1 MGVEVLVG
9 AVIAGASAGMAAASV
24 ATISALTATMI
35 GIGAG
40 ALSLIA
46 SVAATPKTPKVQSPD
61 NAVTLGTT
69 TDPKTVLPVIFGTAR
84 TGAICVYKAISKK
97 ENNKLVQIFAIA
109 EGEIDHYKALFM
121 DNKNV
126 LVGKDLII
134 RDGVLDKGTIKDE
147 YRKVLEVEFR
157 TGKNPNTALSLAK
170 HHLGSDWTDA
180 YKGNGIATMCI
191 VLRRDDKSLAAGVD
205 ILQTNSQVT
214 VDVSGLKIRNLET
227 NAIETSTNGVDQI
240 FHYLTNTKYGL
251 SVPIENINIDSF
263 LKVRK
268 QVAQMKLYSNG
279 ACDPNASFKE
289 NLTALMQSFGGVMFE
304 SFGRITLKL
313 DAPDIVK
320 HTFNEDNI
328 MMGKVNL
335 KTGGTN
341 GYFNTINAVYQEP
354 SLDYSEQMLRYP
366 SDAEN
371 DATIRQDGRIIAK
384 DVEYRFVK
392 DEKQIDK
399 LASIERNKSRITQV
413 INFTTTDAFT
423 AEVWDVISVTHD
435 ELKLNNSL
443 WRIISI
449 ERSIDSGIAGILS
462 ITATEY
468 NSQIYTDLDYAAKP
482 DNRPSGLPDSMTVQK
497 PTNFR
502 IKATGETIY
511 GKNVTLTWDAPED
524 FNRYGFQI
532 DYRVSGSPNWI
543 KLGQT
548 SQQIFNVNALAKDR
562 SYDYRICAF
571 GIIARSDWVELINQ
585 NPTVTYEL
593 PTPTIR
599 IKNQGSTAGTFE
611 GNDLI
616 IEWDN
621 QQGLDV
627 MINGEA
633 NKFSDLFE
641 AYIIKVTNKAG
652 KSIQYRTRDPES
664 WTYTLDMNQFNGLS
678 RQLTVEVSVKGYNN
692 SQSAPARLVAIN
704 PQHKPMKGFS
714 ARGGFNTAF
723 VSWADDV
730 EHDYAG
736 SIIQYATDNTFS
748 DARAVSTNSVSHTSF
763 DLADGDYYIRG
774 AHYDIFGMD
783 DAVWSE
789 PYFMSMKS
797 TISWDDQDKEALEDL
812 IGLQDRLDE
821 TIADAIAQAGENADA
836 KIDAMHKQITTETGK
851 TVQASADTLKS
862 LIVSGDKAS
871 STKIDQVKAEL
882 KGDITKEVSASAT
895 TLKQAI
901 ADSEKATATKI
912 DQVKVEMDGKVAG
925 VSQEAKADIDTL
937 KGTINSKYNLAVN
950 ADGRVAGIHMSATN
964 DPAQPTRII
973 FTADKIAVAPQ
984 NGSGVCPFGIEGNKV
999 YLDNAMI
1006 RNAAIGTAQISDAA
1020 ITTAKIGNAA
1030 INSAKIQDGAITNA
1044 KIVNGAI
1051 DNAKI
1056 GNYIQSSNWNGSTGW
1071 HINKNGSATFM
1082 NATVKGNITADSGTL
1097 NNVTINSSC
1106 VIKGMLEATQVKG
1119 DFVKVIGK
1127 KFPHRDVNVDN
1138 GYAGYPQ
1145 GTVTVRVE
1153 DDHKFDRQI
1162 VIPAISF
1169 GGLRAREGSNNNT
1182 FYDTCRL
1189 IVRKNGSEL
1198 YNRAYGGNT
1207 GLYSGVIDMPAGK
1220 GAVTL
1225 TFEVQSS
1232 AINNWTPSTWISDLT
1247 VMVTKKATTGITVS

>member
-1 MGVEVLVG
+1 MGFEILVG
-9 AVIAGASAGMAAASV
+9 AVIAGASAGMAAAATFSV
-24 ATISALTATMI
+24 MTAVAI
-35 GIGAG
+35 GMAAG
-40 ALSLIA
+40 AMTLIA
-46 SVAATPKTPKVQSPD
+46 STVGAPKTPKVQSPD
-61 NAVTLGTT
+61 NAVTLGTSN
-69 TDPKTVLPVIFGTAR
+69 DPKTVLPVLFGTTR
-84 TGAICVYKAISKK
+84 TGAICVYKAISQR

-109 EGEIDHYKALFM
+109 EGEIDHFKALHI

-126 LVGKDLII
+126 LISQNMTI
-134 RDGVLDKGTIKDE
+134 RDGILDKGNIKDE

-157 TGKNPNTALSLAK
+157 TGKNPNTALDLAK
-170 HHLGSDWTDA
+170 HHLGADWDDR
-180 YKGNGIATMCI
+180 YQGNGIATMCI

-205 ILQTNSQVT
+205 ILQPNSQVA
-214 VDVSGLKIRNLET
+214 VDVMGLKIRNLET
-227 NAIETSTNGVDQI
+227 NAIEASTNGVDQI
-240 FHYLTNTKYGL
+240 FHYLTNEKYGL
-251 SVPIENINIDSF
+251 SVPIENINVDSF

-268 QVAQMKLYSNG
+268 QVRQMDLHSNG

-289 NLTALMQSFGGVMFE
+289 NLTSLMQTFGGVMFE

-328 MMGKVNL
+328 MMGKVSL

-341 GYFNTINAVYQEP
+341 GYFNTINAMYQEP
-354 SLDYSEQMLRYP
+354 SIDYSEQMLRYP
-366 SDAEN
+366 ADAEN

-384 DVEYRFVK
+384 DIEYRFVK
-392 DEKQIDK
+392 SKAQIDK
-399 LASIERNKSRITQV
+399 LASVERNKSRITQV
-413 INFTTTDAFT
+413 ISFMTTDAFT
-423 AEVWDVISVTHD
+423 AEVWDVISVTYD

-443 WRIISI
+443 WRITAID
-449 ERSIDSGIAGILS
+449 RSIDSGIAGMMT

-468 NSQIYTDLDYAAKP
+468 NSQVYTDLNYAATP
-482 DNRPSGLPDSMTVQK
+482 DNRPTGLPDSMTVQK

-502 IKATGETIY
+502 IKATGETIH

-548 SQQIFNVNALAKDR
+548 SQQIFNINALAKDR
-562 SYDYRICAF
+562 SYDYRVCAF
-571 GIIARSDWVELINQ
+571 GIIARSEWVELVNQ
-585 NPTVTYEL
+585 NPEVTYEL
-593 PTPTIR
+593 PTPVIR
-599 IKNQGSTAGTFE
+599 IKNQGSSPGTFE

-616 IEWDN
+616 IEWEN
-621 QQGLDV
+621 QQQLDV

-678 RQLTVEVSVKGYNN
+678 RELTVEVSVKGYNN
-692 SQSAPARLVAIN
+692 SESAPARLVAIN

-748 DARAVSTNSVSHTSF
+748 DARAVTTNSVSHTSF

-789 PYFMSMKS
+789 PYFMQMKS

-821 TIADAIAQAGENADA
+821 TIADAIAQAGANADA
-836 KIDAMHKQITTETGK
+836 KIDAMHKQITTETGQ

-862 LIVSGDKAS
+862 LIATSEQAS

-882 KGDITKEVSASAT
+882 KGDITNEVSASAT

-901 ADSEKATATKI
+901 ATSEAASASKI
-912 DQVKVEMDGKVAG
+912 DQVRVEMDGKIAG
-925 VSQEAKADIDTL
+925 VNQEADVKIDAL

-964 DPAQPTRII
+964 DPAEPTRII
-973 FTADKIAVAPQ
+973 FNADKIAVAPQ
-984 NGSGVCPFGIEGNKV
+984 DGSEVCPFGIEDNKV

-1020 ITTAKIGNAA
+1020 ITTAKIGTAQ
-1030 INSAKIQDGAITNA
+1030 I
-1044 KIVNGAI
+1044 NGAHIQHAQIGTGHIIDGSI

-1056 GNYIQSSNWNGSTGW
+1056 GNYIQSYNWNGNDGW
-1071 HINKNGSATFM
+1071 YIGKDGTCHFRHA
-1082 NATVKGNITADSGTL
+1082 NIRGHLVADSGEM

-1106 VIKGMLEATQVKG
+1106 RILGMLDANQVRG
-1119 DFVKVIGK
+1119 DFVKAIGRR
-1127 KFPHRDVNVDN
+1127 FPHWDENPSL
-1138 GYAGYPQ
+1138 GYPGYPQ
-1145 GTVTVRVE
+1145 GTITVRIE
-1153 DDHKFDRQI
+1153 DDHPFDRQI
-1162 VIPAISF
+1162 IVPAISF
-1169 GGLRAREGSNNNT
+1169 GGLTAREGSNNKE
-1182 FYDTCRL
+1182 FYDNCRL
-1189 IVRKNGSEL
+1189 IVRKNGAEL
-1198 YNRAYGGNT
+1198 YNRAYGRQT
-1207 GLYSGVIDMPAGK
+1207 GLYSAVIDMPAGH
-1220 GAVTL
+1220 GPVTL
-1225 TFEVQSS
+1225 TFEVHSS
-1232 AINNWTPSTWISDLT
+1232 AINNWTPSTWISDLS
-1247 VMVTKKATTGITVS
+1247 VIVTKKAATGISVS

>member
-1 MGVEVLVG
+1 MGFEILVG
-9 AVIAGASAGMAAASV
+9 AVIAGASAGMAAAATFSV
-24 ATISALTATMI
+24 MTAVAI
-35 GIGAG
+35 GMAAG
-40 ALSLIA
+40 AMTLIA
-46 SVAATPKTPKVQSPD
+46 STVGAPKTPKVQSPD
-61 NAVTLGTT
+61 NAVTLGTSN
-69 TDPKTVLPVIFGTAR
+69 DPKTVLPVLFGTTR
-84 TGAICVYKAISKK
+84 TGAICVYKAISQR

-109 EGEIDHYKALFM
+109 EGEIDHFKALHI

-126 LVGKDLII
+126 LISQNMTI
-134 RDGVLDKGTIKDE
+134 RDGILDKGNIKDE

-157 TGKNPNTALSLAK
+157 TGKNPNTALDLAK
-170 HHLGSDWTDA
+170 HHLGADWDDR
-180 YKGNGIATMCI
+180 YQGNGIATMCI

-205 ILQTNSQVT
+205 ILQPNSQVA
-214 VDVSGLKIRNLET
+214 VDVMGLKIRNLET
-227 NAIETSTNGVDQI
+227 NAIEASTNGVDQI

-251 SVPIENINIDSF
+251 SVPIENINVDSF

-268 QVAQMKLYSNG
+268 QVRQMDLHSNG

-289 NLTALMQSFGGVMFE
+289 NLTSLMQTFGGVMFE

-328 MMGKVNL
+328 MMGKVSL

-341 GYFNTINAVYQEP
+341 GYFNTINAMYQEP
-354 SLDYSEQMLRYP
+354 SIDYSEQMLRYP
-366 SDAEN
+366 ADAEN

-384 DVEYRFVK
+384 DIEYRFVK
-392 DEKQIDK
+392 SKAQIDK
-399 LASIERNKSRITQV
+399 LASVERNKSRITQV
-413 INFTTTDAFT
+413 ISFMTTDAFT
-423 AEVWDVISVTHD
+423 AEVWDVISVTYD

-443 WRIISI
+443 WRITAID
-449 ERSIDSGIAGILS
+449 RSIDSGIAGMMT

-468 NSQIYTDLDYAAKP
+468 NSQVYTDLNYAANP

-502 IKATGETIY
+502 IKATGETIH

-548 SQQIFNVNALAKDR
+548 SQQIFNINALAKDR
-562 SYDYRICAF
+562 SYDYRVCAF
-571 GIIARSDWVELINQ
+571 GIIARSEWVELVNQ

-593 PTPTIR
+593 PTPVIR
-599 IKNQGSTAGTFE
+599 IKNQGSTPGTFE

-616 IEWDN
+616 IEWEN
-621 QQGLDV
+621 QQQLDV

-678 RQLTVEVSVKGYNN
+678 RELTVEVSVKGYNN
-692 SQSAPARLVAIN
+692 SESAPARLVAIN

-723 VSWADDV
+723 VSWANDV

-748 DARAVSTNSVSHTSF
+748 DARAVTTNSVSHTSF

-789 PYFMSMKS
+789 PYFMQMKS

-821 TIADAIAQAGENADA
+821 TIADAIAQAGANADA
-836 KIDAMHKQITTETGK
+836 KIDAMHKQITTETGQ

-862 LIVSGDKAS
+862 LIATSEQAS
-871 STKIDQVKAEL
+871 ATKIDQVKAEL
-882 KGDITKEVSASAT
+882 KGDITNEVSASAT

-901 ADSEKATATKI
+901 ATSEAASASKI
-912 DQVKVEMDGKVAG
+912 DQVRVEMDGKIAG
-925 VSQEAKADIDTL
+925 VNQEADVKIDAL

-964 DPAQPTRII
+964 DPAEPTRII

-984 NGSGVCPFGIEGNKV
+984 NGSEVCPFGIEDNKV

-1020 ITTAKIGNAA
+1020 ITTAKIGTAQ
-1030 INSAKIQDGAITNA
+1030 I
-1044 KIVNGAI
+1044 NGAHIQHAQIGTGHIIDGSI

-1056 GNYIQSSNWNGSTGW
+1056 GNYIQSYNWNGNDGW
-1071 HINKNGSATFM
+1071 YIGKDGTCHFRHA
-1082 NATVKGNITADSGTL
+1082 NIRGHLVADSGEM

-1106 VIKGMLEATQVKG
+1106 RILGMLDANQVRG
-1119 DFVKVIGK
+1119 DFVKAIGRR
-1127 KFPHRDVNVDN
+1127 FPHWGENPSL
-1138 GYAGYPQ
+1138 GYPGYPQ
-1145 GTVTVRVE
+1145 GTITVRIE
-1153 DDHKFDRQI
+1153 DDHPFDRQI
-1162 VIPAISF
+1162 IVPAISF
-1169 GGLRAREGSNNNT
+1169 GGLNARKGSNNNT
-1182 FYDTCRL
+1182 YYDNCRL
-1189 IVRKNGSEL
+1189 IVRKNGAEL
-1198 YNRAYGGNT
+1198 YNRAYGRQT
-1207 GLYSGVIDMPAGK
+1207 GLYSAVIDMPAGH
-1220 GAVTL
+1220 GPVTL
-1225 TFEVQSS
+1225 TFEVSSS
-1232 AINNWTPSTWISDLT
+1232 AINNWTPSTWISDLS
-1247 VMVTKKATTGITVS
+1247 VIVTKKAATGISVS

>member
-9 AVIAGASAGMAAASV
+9 AVIAGASAGMAAAATFSV
-24 ATISALTATMI
+24 MTAVAI
-35 GIGAG
+35 GVAAG
-40 ALSLIA
+40 AMTLIA
-46 SVAATPKTPKVQSPD
+46 STLATPKTPKVQSAD
-61 NAVTLGTT
+61 NSTTLGTT
-69 TDPKTVLPVIFGTAR
+69 TDPKTVLPVVFGVTR
-84 TGAICVYKAISKK
+84 VGAICTYKAISKR
-97 ENNKLVQIFAIA
+97 ESNKLVQIFAIA
-109 EGEIDHYKALFM
+109 EGEIDHFKALYM

-126 LVGKDLII
+126 LNSTSMTI
-134 RDGVLDKGTIKDE
+134 RDGVLDKGNIKDR

-157 TGKNPNTALSLAK
+157 TGKAPNTVLSLAN
-170 HHLGSDWTDA
+170 HHLGSDWDDRYT
-180 YKGNGIATMCI
+180 GNGVATMCI
-191 VLRRDDKSLAAGVD
+191 VLRRDDRSLADGVE
-205 ILQTNSQVT
+205 ILQTNSQIA

-227 NAIETSTNGVDQI
+227 NAIEASTNGVDQI

-251 SVPIENINIDSF
+251 SVPIENINVDSF
-263 LKVRK
+263 LKVRS
-268 QVAQMKLYSNG
+268 QVRQMNLHSNG

-289 NLTALMQSFGGVMFE
+289 NLTGLMQTFGGVMFE

-313 DAPDIVK
+313 DAPDVVK

-328 MMGKVNL
+328 MMGKVTL

-341 GYFNTINAVYQEP
+341 GYFNTINAMYQNP
-354 SLDYSEQMLRYP
+354 SNDYAETMLRYP
-366 SDAEN
+366 ADAESDA
-371 DATIRQDGRIIAK
+371 TVQQDGRIIAK

-392 DEKQIDK
+392 DKKQIDK
-399 LASIERNKSRITQV
+399 LASVERNKSRITQV
-413 INFTTTDAFT
+413 ISFMTTDAFT

-435 ELKLNNSL
+435 ELKLSNSL
-443 WRIISI
+443 WRITAI
-449 ERSIDSGIAGILS
+449 ERSIDSGIAGMLA

-468 NSQIYTDLDYAAKP
+468 NSKIYTDLNYAANP
-482 DNRPSGLPDSMTVQK
+482 DDRPTGLPDSMTVQA

-502 IKATGETIY
+502 IKATGETLH
-511 GKNVTLTWDAPED
+511 GKNISLTWDAPED
-524 FNRYGFQI
+524 FNRYGFQV

-543 KLGQT
+543 KAGQT
-548 SQQIFNVNALAKDR
+548 SQQIFNINALASDR
-562 SYDYRICAF
+562 SYDYRVCAF

-593 PTPTIR
+593 PTPVIR
-599 IKNQGSTAGTFE
+599 IKNVGSQPNYFK
-611 GNDLI
+611 GNDLTI
-616 IEWDN
+616 AWEN
-621 QQGLDV
+621 QQKLDV
-627 MINGEA
+627 VVNGET
-633 NKFSDLFE
+633 NKFSDLFD
-641 AYIIKVTNKAG
+641 AYIIKITNKAG

-678 RQLTVEVSVKGYNN
+678 RELTVEVSAKGYNN

-704 PQHKPMKGFS
+704 PQHKAIKGFS
-714 ARGGFNTAF
+714 ARGGFNSAF
-723 VSWADDV
+723 VSWNGDV
-730 EHDYAG
+730 LESDYAG
-736 SIIQYATDNTFS
+736 TIIQYATTQDFS
-748 DARAVSTNSVSHTSF
+748 NARAVSTNSVSHTSF
-763 DLADGDYYIRG
+763 DIADGDYYLRA
-774 AHYDIFGMD
+774 AHYDIFGTD

-789 PYFMSMKS
+789 PYFMQMKS
-797 TISWDDQDKEALEDL
+797 SISWEDQDKEALEDL

-821 TIADAIAQAGENADA
+821 TIADAIAQAGANADA

-862 LIVSGDKAS
+862 LIVSGDQAS

-901 ADSEKATATKI
+901 ATSEAASASKI
-912 DQVKVEMDGKVAG
+912 DQVRVEMDGKIAG
-925 VSQEAKADIDTL
+925 VNQEADVKIDAL

-973 FTADKIAVAPQ
+973 FNADKIAVAPQ
-984 NGSGVCPFGIEGNKV
+984 NGSEVCPFGIEGNKV

-1006 RNAAIGTAQISDAA
+1006 RNAAIGTAQINDAA

-1097 NNVTINSSC
+1097 NNVTINSNC
-1106 VIKGMLEATQVKG
+1106 TIKGMLDATQVRG
-1119 DFVKVIGK
+1119 DFVKAVGK
-1127 KFPHRDVNVDN
+1127 RFPHTNANWPN
-1138 GYAGYPQ
+1138 G
-1145 GTVTVRVE
+1145 TLTVRIE
-1153 DDHKFDRQI
+1153 DDHNFNRQI
-1162 VIPAISF
+1162 IIPAIHHN
-1169 GGLRAREGSNNNT
+1169 GSVRK
-1182 FYDTCRL
+1182 YDSADLWDTCRL
-1189 IVRKNGSEL
+1189 IVRKNGTVL
-1198 YNRAYGGNT
+1198 YDRTATSGCM
-1207 GLYSGVIDMPAGK
+1207 YSGIIDMPAGQ

-1225 TFEVQSS
+1225 TFEVSCDGV
-1232 AINNWTPSTWISDLT
+1232 NNYNPIGYISDLT
-1247 VMVTKKATTGITVS
+1247 VIVTKKASTGISIS

>member
-1 MGVEVLVG
+1 MGFEVLVG
-9 AVIAGASAGMAAASV
+9 AVIAGASAGMAAAATFSV
-24 ATISALTATMI
+24 MTAVAI
-35 GIGAG
+35 GMAAG
-40 ALSLIA
+40 AMTLIA
-46 SVAATPKTPKVQSPD
+46 STVGAPKTPKVQSPD
-61 NAVTLGTT
+61 NAVTLGTSN
-69 TDPKTVLPVIFGTAR
+69 DPKAVIPVVFGTTR
-84 TGAICVYKAISKK
+84 TGTNCVYKAVSKQ
-97 ENNKLVQIFAIA
+97 ENNKLVQIFSVA
-109 EGEIDHYKALFM
+109 EGEIDHYKALFI

-126 LVGKDLII
+126 LISQNMTI
-134 RDGVLDKGTIKDE
+134 RDGILDKGNIKDE

-157 TGKNPNTALSLAK
+157 TGKNPNTALDLAK
-170 HHLGSDWTDA
+170 HHLGADWDDR
-180 YKGNGIATMCI
+180 YQGNGIATMCI

-205 ILQTNSQVT
+205 ILQPNSQVA
-214 VDVSGLKIRNLET
+214 VDVMGLKIRNLET
-227 NAIETSTNGVDQI
+227 NAIEASTNGVDQI
-240 FHYLTNTKYGL
+240 FHYLTNEKYGL
-251 SVPIENINIDSF
+251 SVPIENINVDSF

-268 QVAQMKLYSNG
+268 QVRQMDLHSNG

-289 NLTALMQSFGGVMFE
+289 NLTNLMQTFGGVMFE

-328 MMGKVNL
+328 MMGKVSL

-341 GYFNTINAVYQEP
+341 GYFNTINAMYQEP
-354 SLDYSEQMLRYP
+354 SIDYSEQMLRYP
-366 SDAEN
+366 ADAEN
-371 DATIRQDGRIIAK
+371 DATVRADGRIIAK

-392 DEKQIDK
+392 SKDQIDK

-413 INFTTTDAFT
+413 ISFMTTDAFT
-423 AEVWDVISVTHD
+423 AEVWDVISVTYD

-443 WRIISI
+443 WRITAID
-449 ERSIDSGIAGILS
+449 RSIDSGIAGMMT

-468 NSQIYTDLDYAAKP
+468 NSQVYTDLNYAATP

-571 GIIARSDWVELINQ
+571 GIIARSDWVELVNQ
-585 NPTVTYEL
+585 NPEVTYEL
-593 PTPTIR
+593 PTPVIR
-599 IKNQGSTAGTFE
+599 IKNQGSTPGTFE

-616 IEWDN
+616 IEWEN
-621 QQGLDV
+621 QQQLDV

-678 RQLTVEVSVKGYNN
+678 RELTEVSVKGYNN
-692 SQSAPARLVAIN
+692 SESAPARLVAIN

-748 DARAVSTNSVSHTSF
+748 DARAVTTNSVSHTSF

-789 PYFMSMKS
+789 PYFMQMKS

-821 TIADAIAQAGENADA
+821 TIADAIAQAGANADA
-836 KIDAMHKQITTETGK
+836 KIDAMHKQITTETGQ
-851 TVQASADTLKS
+851 TVQASSNTLKS
-862 LIVSGDKAS
+862 LIATSEQAS
-871 STKIDQVKAEL
+871 ATKIDQVKAEL

-901 ADSEKATATKI
+901 ATSEAASASKI
-912 DQVKVEMDGKVAG
+912 DQVRVEMDGKIAG
-925 VSQEAKADIDTL
+925 VNQEADVKIDAL

-964 DPAQPTRII
+964 DPAEPTRII

-984 NGSGVCPFGIEGNKV
+984 DGSEVCPFGIEDNKV

-1020 ITTAKIGNAA
+1020 ITTAKIGTAQ
-1030 INSAKIQDGAITNA
+1030 I
-1044 KIVNGAI
+1044 NGAHIQHAQIGTGHIIDGSI

-1056 GNYIQSSNWNGSTGW
+1056 GNYIQSYNWNGNDGW
-1071 HINKNGSATFM
+1071 YIGKDGTCHFRHA
-1082 NATVKGNITADSGTL
+1082 NIRGHLVADSGEM

-1106 VIKGMLEATQVKG
+1106 RILGMLDANQVRG
-1119 DFVKVIGK
+1119 DFVKVVGRS
-1127 KFPHRDVNVDN
+1127 FPHRQPNWPD
-1138 GYAGYPQ
+1138 GAI
-1145 GTVTVRVE
+1145 TVRVE
-1153 DDHKFDRQI
+1153 DDHPFDRQI
-1162 VIPAISF
+1162 VIPAIHHN
-1169 GGLRAREGSNNNT
+1169 GSVRRGESSDHW
-1182 FYDTCRL
+1182 DTCRL
-1189 IVRKNGSEL
+1189 IVKKNGGVL
-1198 YNRAYGGNT
+1198 YDRTATSGCM
-1207 GLYSGVIDMPAGK
+1207 YSGVIDMPAGH
-1220 GAVTL
+1220 GAVTM
-1225 TFEVQSS
+1225 TFEVYCKGVNNYNPS
-1232 AINNWTPSTWISDLT
+1232 AYISDLT
-1247 VMVTKKATTGITVS
+1247 VMVTKKAATGISVS

>member
-1 MGVEVLVG
+1 MGFEILVG
-9 AVIAGASAGMAAASV
+9 AVIAGASAGMAAAATFSV
-24 ATISALTATMI
+24 MTAVAI
-35 GIGAG
+35 GMAAG
-40 ALSLIA
+40 AMTLIA
-46 SVAATPKTPKVQSPD
+46 STVGAPKTPKVQSPD
-61 NAVTLGTT
+61 NAVTLGTSN
-69 TDPKTVLPVIFGTAR
+69 DPKTVLPVLFGTTR
-84 TGAICVYKAISKK
+84 TGAICVYKAISQR

-109 EGEIDHYKALFM
+109 EGEIDHFKALHI

-126 LVGKDLII
+126 LISQNMTI
-134 RDGVLDKGTIKDE
+134 RDGILDKGNIKDE

-157 TGKNPNTALSLAK
+157 TGKNPNTALDLAK
-170 HHLGSDWTDA
+170 HHLGADWDDR
-180 YKGNGIATMCI
+180 YQGNGIATMCI

-205 ILQTNSQVT
+205 ILQPNSQVA
-214 VDVSGLKIRNLET
+214 VDVCGLKIRNLET
-227 NAIETSTNGVDQI
+227 NAIEASTNGVDQI
-240 FHYLTNTKYGL
+240 FHYLTNEKYGL
-251 SVPIENINIDSF
+251 SVPIENINVDSF

-268 QVAQMKLYSNG
+268 QVRQMDLHSNG

-289 NLTALMQSFGGVMFE
+289 NLTSLMQSFGGVMFE

-328 MMGKVNL
+328 MMGKVSL

-341 GYFNTINAVYQEP
+341 GYFNTINAMYQEP
-354 SLDYSEQMLRYP
+354 SIDYSEQMLRYP
-366 SDAEN
+366 ADAEN
-371 DATIRQDGRIIAK
+371 DATIREDGRIIAK
-384 DVEYRFVK
+384 DIEYRFVK
-392 DEKQIDK
+392 SKDQIDK

-413 INFTTTDAFT
+413 ISFMTTDAFT
-423 AEVWDVISVTHD
+423 AEVWDVISVTYD

-443 WRIISI
+443 WRITAID
-449 ERSIDSGIAGILS
+449 RSIDSGIAGMMT

-468 NSQIYTDLDYAAKP
+468 NSQVYTDLNYAATP
-482 DNRPSGLPDSMTVQK
+482 DNRPTGLPDSMTVQK

-502 IKATGETIY
+502 IKATGETIH

-532 DYRVSGSPNWI
+532 DYKVSGSPNWI

-548 SQQIFNVNALAKDR
+548 SQQIFNINALAKDR
-562 SYDYRICAF
+562 SYDYRVCAF
-571 GIIARSDWVELINQ
+571 GIIARSEWVELVNQ
-585 NPTVTYEL
+585 NPEVTYEL
-593 PTPTIR
+593 PTPVIR
-599 IKNQGSTAGTFE
+599 IKNQGSTPGTFE

-621 QQGLDV
+621 QQALDV
-627 MINGEA
+627 VINGET

-678 RQLTVEVSVKGYNN
+678 RELTVEVSAKGYNN
-692 SQSAPARLVAIN
+692 SVSAPARLVAIN

-714 ARGGFNTAF
+714 ARGGFNSVF
-723 VSWADDV
+723 VSWANDV

-748 DARAVSTNSVSHTSF
+748 DARAVTTNSVSHTSF
-763 DLADGDYYIRG
+763 DLADGDYYLRA

-789 PYFMSMKS
+789 PYFMPMKS

-821 TIADAIAQAGENADA
+821 TIADAIAQAGANADA
-836 KIDAMHKQITTETGK
+836 KIDAMHKQITTETGQ

-862 LIVSGDKAS
+862 LIATSEQAS
-871 STKIDQVKAEL
+871 ATKIDQVKAEL
-882 KGDITKEVSASAT
+882 KGDITSEVSASAT

-901 ADSEKATATKI
+901 ATSEAASASKI
-912 DQVKVEMDGKVAG
+912 DQVRVEMDGKIAG
-925 VSQEAKADIDTL
+925 VNQEADVKIDAL

-964 DPAQPTRII
+964 DPAEPTRII

-984 NGSGVCPFGIEGNKV
+984 DGSEVCPFGIEGNKV

-1006 RNAAIGTAQISDAA
+1006 RNAAIGTAQINDAA
-1020 ITTAKIGNAA
+1020 ITTAKIGTAQ
-1030 INSAKIQDGAITNA
+1030 I
-1044 KIVNGAI
+1044 NGAHIQHAQIGTGHIIDGSI

-1056 GNYIQSSNWNGSTGW
+1056 GNYIQSYNWNGNDGW
-1071 HINKNGSATFM
+1071 YIGKDGTCHFRHA
-1082 NATVKGNITADSGTL
+1082 NIRGHLVADSGEM

-1106 VIKGMLEATQVKG
+1106 RILGMLDANQVRG
-1119 DFVKVIGK
+1119 DFVKAVGRR
-1127 KFPHRDVNVDN
+1127 FPHWDENPSL

-1145 GTVTVRVE
+1145 GTVTVRIE
-1153 DDHKFDRQI
+1153 DDHPFDRQI
-1162 VIPAISF
+1162 IVPAISF
-1169 GGLRAREGSNNNT
+1169 GGLRAREGSNGNE
-1182 FYDTCRL
+1182 FYDNCRL
-1189 IVRKNGSEL
+1189 IVRKNGAEL
-1198 YNRAYGGNT
+1198 YNRAYGRQT
-1207 GLYSGVIDMPAGK
+1207 GLYSAVIDMPAGH
-1220 GAVTL
+1220 GPVTL
-1225 TFEVQSS
+1225 TFEVSSS
-1232 AINNWTPSTWISDLT
+1232 AINNWTPSTWISDLS
-1247 VMVTKKATTGITVS
+1247 VIVTKKAATGISVS

>member
-1 MGVEVLVG
+1 MGFEILVG
-9 AVIAGASAGMAAASV
+9 AVIAGASAGMAAAATFSV
-24 ATISALTATMI
+24 MTAVAI
-35 GIGAG
+35 GMAAG
-40 ALSLIA
+40 AMTLIA
-46 SVAATPKTPKVQSPD
+46 STVGAPKTPKVQSPD
-61 NAVTLGTT
+61 NAVTLGTSN
-69 TDPKTVLPVIFGTAR
+69 DPKTVLPVIFGTTR
-84 TGAICVYKAISKK
+84 TGAICVYKAISQR

-109 EGEIDHYKALFM
+109 EGEIDHFKALHI

-126 LVGKDLII
+126 LISQNMTI
-134 RDGVLDKGTIKDE
+134 RDGVLDKGNIKDE

-157 TGKNPNTALSLAK
+157 TGKNPNTALDLAK
-170 HHLGSDWTDA
+170 HHLGADWDDR
-180 YKGNGIATMCI
+180 YQGNGIATMCI

-205 ILQTNSQVT
+205 ILQPNSQVA
-214 VDVSGLKIRNLET
+214 VDVMGLKIRNLET
-227 NAIETSTNGVDQI
+227 NAIEASTNGVDQI

-251 SVPIENINIDSF
+251 SVPIENINVDSF

-268 QVAQMKLYSNG
+268 QVRQMDLHSNG

-289 NLTALMQSFGGVMFE
+289 NLTSLMQTFGGVMFE

-328 MMGKVNL
+328 MMGKVSL

-341 GYFNTINAVYQEP
+341 GYFNTINAMYQEP
-354 SLDYSEQMLRYP
+354 SIDYSEQMLRYP
-366 SDAEN
+366 ADAEN

-384 DVEYRFVK
+384 DIEYRFVK
-392 DEKQIDK
+392 SKAQIDK

-413 INFTTTDAFT
+413 ISFMTTDAFT
-423 AEVWDVISVTHD
+423 AEVWDVISVTYD

-443 WRIISI
+443 WRITAID
-449 ERSIDSGIAGILS
+449 RSIDSGIAGMMT

-468 NSQIYTDLDYAAKP
+468 NSQVYTDLNYAATP
-482 DNRPSGLPDSMTVQK
+482 DNRPTGLPDSMTVQK

-502 IKATGETIY
+502 IKATGETIH

-548 SQQIFNVNALAKDR
+548 SQQIFNINALAKDR
-562 SYDYRICAF
+562 SYDYRVCAF
-571 GIIARSDWVELINQ
+571 GIIARSEWVELVNQ
-585 NPTVTYEL
+585 NPEVTYEL
-593 PTPTIR
+593 PTPVIR
-599 IKNQGSTAGTFE
+599 IKNQGSSPGTFE

-616 IEWDN
+616 IEWEN
-621 QQGLDV
+621 QQQLDV

-678 RQLTVEVSVKGYNN
+678 RELTVEVSVKGYNN
-692 SQSAPARLVAIN
+692 SESAPARLVAIN

-748 DARAVSTNSVSHTSF
+748 DARAVTTNSVSHTSF

-789 PYFMSMKS
+789 PYFMQMKS

-821 TIADAIAQAGENADA
+821 TIADAIAQAGANADA
-836 KIDAMHKQITTETGK
+836 KIDAMHKQITTETGQ

-862 LIVSGDKAS
+862 LIATSEQAS

-882 KGDITKEVSASAT
+882 KGDITNEVSASAT
-895 TLKQAI
+895 TLRQAI
-901 ADSEKATATKI
+901 ATSEAASASKI
-912 DQVKVEMDGKVAG
+912 DQVRVEMDGKIAG
-925 VSQEAKADIDTL
+925 VNQEADVKIDAL

-964 DPAQPTRII
+964 DPAEPTRII
-973 FTADKIAVAPQ
+973 FNADKIAVAPQ
-984 NGSGVCPFGIEGNKV
+984 DGSEVCPFGIEDNKV

-1020 ITTAKIGNAA
+1020 ITTAKIGTAQ
-1030 INSAKIQDGAITNA
+1030 I
-1044 KIVNGAI
+1044 NGAHIQHAQIGTGHIIDGSI

-1056 GNYIQSSNWNGSTGW
+1056 GNYIQSYNWNGNDGW
-1071 HINKNGSATFM
+1071 YIGKDGTCHFRHA
-1082 NATVKGNITADSGTL
+1082 NIRGHLVADSGEM

-1106 VIKGMLEATQVKG
+1106 RILGMLDANQVRG
-1119 DFVKVIGK
+1119 DFVKAIGRR
-1127 KFPHRDVNVDN
+1127 FPHWDENPSL
-1138 GYAGYPQ
+1138 GYPGYPQ
-1145 GTVTVRVE
+1145 GTITVRIE
-1153 DDHKFDRQI
+1153 DDHPFDRQI
-1162 VIPAISF
+1162 IVPAISF
-1169 GGLRAREGSNNNT
+1169 GGLTAREGSNNNE
-1182 FYDTCRL
+1182 FYDNCRL
-1189 IVRKNGSEL
+1189 IVRKNGAEL
-1198 YNRAYGGNT
+1198 YNRAYGRQT
-1207 GLYSGVIDMPAGK
+1207 GLYSAVIDMPAGH
-1220 GAVTL
+1220 GPVTL
-1225 TFEVQSS
+1225 TFEVHSS
-1232 AINNWTPSTWISDLT
+1232 AINNWTPSTWISDLS
-1247 VMVTKKATTGITVS
+1247 VIVTKKAATGISVS

>member
-1 MGVEVLVG
+1 MGFEILVG
-9 AVIAGASAGMAAASV
+9 AVIAGASAGMAAAATFSV
-24 ATISALTATMI
+24 MTAVAI
-35 GIGAG
+35 GMAAG
-40 ALSLIA
+40 AMTLIA
-46 SVAATPKTPKVQSPD
+46 STVGAPKTPKVQSPD
-61 NAVTLGTT
+61 NAVTLGTSN
-69 TDPKTVLPVIFGTAR
+69 DPKTVLPVLFGTTR
-84 TGAICVYKAISKK
+84 TGAICVYKAISQR

-109 EGEIDHYKALFM
+109 EGEIDHFKALHI

-126 LVGKDLII
+126 LISQNMTI
-134 RDGVLDKGTIKDE
+134 RDGILDKGNIKDE

-157 TGKNPNTALSLAK
+157 TGKNPNTALDLAK
-170 HHLGSDWTDA
+170 HHLGADWDDR
-180 YKGNGIATMCI
+180 YQGNGIATMCI

-205 ILQTNSQVT
+205 ILQPNSQVA
-214 VDVSGLKIRNLET
+214 VDVMGLKIRNLET
-227 NAIETSTNGVDQI
+227 NAIEASTNGVDQI
-240 FHYLTNTKYGL
+240 FHYLTNEKYGL
-251 SVPIENINIDSF
+251 SVPIENINVDSF

-268 QVAQMKLYSNG
+268 QVRQMDLHSNG

-289 NLTALMQSFGGVMFE
+289 NLTSLMQTFGGVMFE

-328 MMGKVNL
+328 MMGKVSL

-341 GYFNTINAVYQEP
+341 GYFNTINAMYQEP
-354 SLDYSEQMLRYP
+354 SIDYSEQMLRYP
-366 SDAEN
+366 ADAEN

-384 DVEYRFVK
+384 DIEYRFVK
-392 DEKQIDK
+392 SKAQIDK
-399 LASIERNKSRITQV
+399 LASVERNKSRITQV
-413 INFTTTDAFT
+413 ISFMTTDAFT
-423 AEVWDVISVTHD
+423 AEVWDVISVTYD

-443 WRIISI
+443 WRITAID
-449 ERSIDSGIAGILS
+449 RSIDSGIAGMMT

-468 NSQIYTDLDYAAKP
+468 NSQVYTDLNYAANP
-482 DNRPSGLPDSMTVQK
+482 DNRPTGLPDSMTVQK

-502 IKATGETIY
+502 IKATGETIH

-532 DYRVSGSPNWI
+532 DYKVSGSPNWI

-548 SQQIFNVNALAKDR
+548 SQQIFNINALAKDR

-571 GIIARSDWVELINQ
+571 GIIARSDWVELVNQ
-585 NPTVTYEL
+585 NPEVTYEL
-593 PTPTIR
+593 PTPVIR
-599 IKNQGSTAGTFE
+599 IKNQGSSPGTFE

-616 IEWDN
+616 IEWEN
-621 QQGLDV
+621 QQALDV
-627 MINGEA
+627 VINGEA

-678 RQLTVEVSVKGYNN
+678 RELTVEVSVKGYNN
-692 SQSAPARLVAIN
+692 SESAPARLVAIN

-748 DARAVSTNSVSHTSF
+748 DARAVTTNSVSHTSF

-789 PYFMSMKS
+789 PYFMQMKS

-821 TIADAIAQAGENADA
+821 TIADAIAQAGANADA
-836 KIDAMHKQITTETGK
+836 KIDAMHKQITTETGQ

-862 LIVSGDKAS
+862 LIATSEQAS
-871 STKIDQVKAEL
+871 ATKIDQVKAEL

-901 ADSEKATATKI
+901 ATSEAASASKI
-912 DQVKVEMDGKVAG
+912 DQVRVEMDGKIAG
-925 VSQEAKADIDTL
+925 VNQEADVKIDAL

-964 DPAQPTRII
+964 DPAEPTRII

-984 NGSGVCPFGIEGNKV
+984 DGSEVCPFGVEGNKV

-1006 RNAAIGTAQISDAA
+1006 RNGAIGTAQINDAS
-1020 ITTAKIGNAA
+1020 ITTAKIGTAQ
-1030 INSAKIQDGAITNA
+1030 I
-1044 KIVNGAI
+1044 NGAHIQHAQIGTGHIIDGSI

-1056 GNYIQSSNWNGSTGW
+1056 GNYIQSYNWNGNDGW
-1071 HINKNGSATFM
+1071 YIGKDGTCHFRHA
-1082 NATVKGNITADSGTL
+1082 NIRGHLVADSGEM

-1106 VIKGMLEATQVKG
+1106 RILGMLDANQVRG
-1119 DFVKVIGK
+1119 DFVKAIGRR
-1127 KFPHRDVNVDN
+1127 FPHWDENPSL
-1138 GYAGYPQ
+1138 GYPGYPQ
-1145 GTVTVRVE
+1145 GTITVRIE
-1153 DDHKFDRQI
+1153 DDHPFDRQI
-1162 VIPAISF
+1162 IVPAISF
-1169 GGLRAREGSNNNT
+1169 GGLNAREGSNNNT
-1182 FYDTCRL
+1182 YYDNCRL
-1189 IVRKNGSEL
+1189 IVRKNGAEL
-1198 YNRAYGGNT
+1198 YNRAYGRQT
-1207 GLYSGVIDMPAGK
+1207 GLYSAVIDMPAGH
-1220 GAVTL
+1220 GPVTL
-1225 TFEVQSS
+1225 TFEVSSS
-1232 AINNWTPSTWISDLT
+1232 AINNWTPSTWISDLS
-1247 VMVTKKATTGITVS
+1247 VIVTKKAATGISVS

>member
-1 MGVEVLVG
+1 MGFEVLVG
-9 AVIAGASAGMAAASV
+9 AVIAGASAGMAAAATFSV
-24 ATISALTATMI
+24 MTAVAI
-35 GIGAG
+35 GMAAG
-40 ALSLIA
+40 AMTLIA
-46 SVAATPKTPKVQSPD
+46 STVGAPKTPKVQSPD
-61 NAVTLGTT
+61 NAVTLGTSN
-69 TDPKTVLPVIFGTAR
+69 DPKTVLPVLFGTTR
-84 TGAICVYKAISKK
+84 TGAICVYKAISQR
-97 ENNKLVQIFAIA
+97 ENNKLVQIFAIS
-109 EGEIDHYKALFM
+109 EGEIDHFKALHI

-126 LVGKDLII
+126 LISQNMTI
-134 RDGVLDKGTIKDE
+134 RDGILDKGNIKDE

-157 TGKNPNTALSLAK
+157 TGKNPNTALDLAK
-170 HHLGSDWTDA
+170 HHLGADWDDR
-180 YKGNGIATMCI
+180 YQGNGIATMCI

-205 ILQTNSQVT
+205 ILQPNSQVA
-214 VDVSGLKIRNLET
+214 VDVMGLKIRNLET
-227 NAIETSTNGVDQI
+227 NAIEASTNGVDQI
-240 FHYLTNTKYGL
+240 FHYLTNEKYGL
-251 SVPIENINIDSF
+251 SVPIENINVDSF

-268 QVAQMKLYSNG
+268 QVRQMDLHSNG

-289 NLTALMQSFGGVMFE
+289 NLTSLMQTFGGVMFE

-328 MMGKVNL
+328 MMGKVSL

-341 GYFNTINAVYQEP
+341 GYFNTINAMYQEP
-354 SLDYSEQMLRYP
+354 SIDYSEQMLRYP
-366 SDAEN
+366 ADAEN

-384 DVEYRFVK
+384 DIEYRFVK
-392 DEKQIDK
+392 SKAQIDK
-399 LASIERNKSRITQV
+399 LASVERNKSRITQV
-413 INFTTTDAFT
+413 ISFMTTDAFT
-423 AEVWDVISVTHD
+423 AEVWDVISVTYD

-443 WRIISI
+443 WRITAID
-449 ERSIDSGIAGILS
+449 RSIDSGIAGMMT

-468 NSQIYTDLDYAAKP
+468 NSQVYTDLNYAATP
-482 DNRPSGLPDSMTVQK
+482 DNRPTGLPDSMTVQK

-502 IKATGETIY
+502 IKATGETIH

-548 SQQIFNVNALAKDR
+548 SQQIFNINALAKDR
-562 SYDYRICAF
+562 SYDYRVCAF
-571 GIIARSDWVELINQ
+571 GIIARSEWVELVNQ
-585 NPTVTYEL
+585 NPEVTYEL
-593 PTPTIR
+593 PTPVIR
-599 IKNQGSTAGTFE
+599 IKNQGSSPGTFE

-616 IEWDN
+616 IEWEN
-621 QQGLDV
+621 QQALDV
-627 MINGEA
+627 VINGET

-641 AYIIKVTNKAG
+641 AYIIKVTNKVG

-678 RQLTVEVSVKGYNN
+678 RELTVEVSVKGYNN
-692 SQSAPARLVAIN
+692 SESAPARLVAIN

-748 DARAVSTNSVSHTSF
+748 DARAVTTNSVSHTSF

-789 PYFMSMKS
+789 PYFMQMKS

-821 TIADAIAQAGENADA
+821 TIADAIAQAGANADA
-836 KIDAMHKQITTETGK
+836 KIDAMHKQITTETGQ

-862 LIVSGDKAS
+862 LIATSEQAS
-871 STKIDQVKAEL
+871 ATKIDQVKAEL

-901 ADSEKATATKI
+901 ATSEAASASKI
-912 DQVKVEMDGKVAG
+912 DQVRVEMDGKIAG
-925 VSQEAKADIDTL
+925 VNQEADVKIDAL

-984 NGSGVCPFGIEGNKV
+984 DGSEVCPFGIEDNKV

-1020 ITTAKIGNAA
+1020 ITTAKIGTAQ
-1030 INSAKIQDGAITNA
+1030 I
-1044 KIVNGAI
+1044 NGAHIQHAQIGTGHIIDGSI

-1056 GNYIQSSNWNGSTGW
+1056 GNYIQSYNWNGNDGW
-1071 HINKNGSATFM
+1071 YIGKDGTCHFRHA
-1082 NATVKGNITADSGTL
+1082 NIRGHLVADSGEM

-1106 VIKGMLEATQVKG
+1106 RILGMLDANQVRG
-1119 DFVKVIGK
+1119 DFVKAIGRR
-1127 KFPHRDVNVDN
+1127 FPHWDENPSL
-1138 GYAGYPQ
+1138 GYPGYPQ
-1145 GTVTVRVE
+1145 GTITVRIE
-1153 DDHKFDRQI
+1153 DDHPFDRQI
-1162 VIPAISF
+1162 IVPAISF
-1169 GGLRAREGSNNNT
+1169 GGLNAREGSNNNT
-1182 FYDTCRL
+1182 YYDNCRL
-1189 IVRKNGSEL
+1189 IVRKNGAEL
-1198 YNRAYGGNT
+1198 YNRAYGRQT
-1207 GLYSGVIDMPAGK
+1207 GLYSAVIDMPAGH
-1220 GAVTL
+1220 GPVTL
-1225 TFEVQSS
+1225 TFEVSSS
-1232 AINNWTPSTWISDLT
+1232 AINNWTPSTWISDLS
-1247 VMVTKKATTGITVS
+1247 VIVTKKAATGISVS

>member
-1 MGVEVLVG
+1 MGFEILVG
-9 AVIAGASAGMAAASV
+9 AVIAGASAGMAAAATFSV
-24 ATISALTATMI
+24 MTAVAI
-35 GIGAG
+35 GMAAG
-40 ALSLIA
+40 AMTLIA
-46 SVAATPKTPKVQSPD
+46 STVGAPKTPKVQSPD
-61 NAVTLGTT
+61 NAVTLGTSN
-69 TDPKTVLPVIFGTAR
+69 DPKTVLPVLFGTTR
-84 TGAICVYKAISKK
+84 TGAICVYKAISQR
-97 ENNKLVQIFAIA
+97 ENNKLVQIFAIS
-109 EGEIDHYKALFM
+109 EGEIDHFKALHI

-126 LVGKDLII
+126 LISQNMTI
-134 RDGVLDKGTIKDE
+134 RDGILDKGNIKDE

-157 TGKNPNTALSLAK
+157 TGKNPNTALDLAK
-170 HHLGSDWTDA
+170 HHLGADWDDR
-180 YKGNGIATMCI
+180 YQGNGIATMCI

-205 ILQTNSQVT
+205 ILQPNSQVA
-214 VDVSGLKIRNLET
+214 VDVMGLKIRNLET
-227 NAIETSTNGVDQI
+227 NAIEASTNGVDQI
-240 FHYLTNTKYGL
+240 FHYLTNEKYGL
-251 SVPIENINIDSF
+251 SVPIENINVDSF

-268 QVAQMKLYSNG
+268 QVRQMDLHSNG

-289 NLTALMQSFGGVMFE
+289 NLTSLMQTFGGVMFE

-328 MMGKVNL
+328 MMGKVSL

-341 GYFNTINAVYQEP
+341 GYFNTINAMYQEP
-354 SLDYSEQMLRYP
+354 SIDYSEQMLRYP
-366 SDAEN
+366 ADAEN

-384 DVEYRFVK
+384 DIEYRFVK
-392 DEKQIDK
+392 SKAQIDK
-399 LASIERNKSRITQV
+399 LASVERNKSRITQV
-413 INFTTTDAFT
+413 ISFMTTDAFT
-423 AEVWDVISVTHD
+423 AEVWDVISVTYD

-443 WRIISI
+443 WRITAID
-449 ERSIDSGIAGILS
+449 RSIDSGIAGMMT

-468 NSQIYTDLDYAAKP
+468 NSQVYTDLNYAANP
-482 DNRPSGLPDSMTVQK
+482 DNRPTGLPDSMTVQK

-502 IKATGETIY
+502 IKATGETIH

-548 SQQIFNVNALAKDR
+548 SQQIFNINALAKDR
-562 SYDYRICAF
+562 SYDYRVCAF
-571 GIIARSDWVELINQ
+571 GIIARSEWVELVNQ
-585 NPTVTYEL
+585 NPEVTYEL
-593 PTPTIR
+593 PTPAIR
-599 IKNQGSTAGTFE
+599 IKNQGSSPGTFE
-611 GNDLI
+611 GNDMI

-621 QQGLDV
+621 QQQLDV

-678 RQLTVEVSVKGYNN
+678 RELTVEVSVKGYNN
-692 SQSAPARLVAIN
+692 SESAPARLVAIN

-748 DARAVSTNSVSHTSF
+748 DARAVTTNSVSHTSF

-789 PYFMSMKS
+789 PYFMQMKS

-821 TIADAIAQAGENADA
+821 TIADAIAQAGANADA
-836 KIDAMHKQITTETGK
+836 KIDAMHKQITTETGQ

-862 LIVSGDKAS
+862 LIATSEQAS
-871 STKIDQVKAEL
+871 ATKIDQVKAEL

-901 ADSEKATATKI
+901 ATSEAASASKI
-912 DQVKVEMDGKVAG
+912 DQVRVEMDGKIAG
-925 VSQEAKADIDTL
+925 VNQEADVKIDAL

-964 DPAQPTRII
+964 DPAEPTRII

-984 NGSGVCPFGIEGNKV
+984 DGSEVCPFGIEDNKV

-1020 ITTAKIGNAA
+1020 ITTAKIGTAQ
-1030 INSAKIQDGAITNA
+1030 I
-1044 KIVNGAI
+1044 NGAHIQHAQIGTGHIIDGSI

-1056 GNYIQSSNWNGSTGW
+1056 GNYIQSYNWNGNDGW
-1071 HINKNGSATFM
+1071 YIGKDGTCHFRHA
-1082 NATVKGNITADSGTL
+1082 NIRGHLVADSGEM

-1106 VIKGMLEATQVKG
+1106 RILGMLDANQVRG
-1119 DFVKVIGK
+1119 DFVKAIGRR
-1127 KFPHRDVNVDN
+1127 FPHWDENPSL
-1138 GYAGYPQ
+1138 GYPGYPQ
-1145 GTVTVRVE
+1145 GTITVRIE
-1153 DDHKFDRQI
+1153 DDHPFDRQI
-1162 VIPAISF
+1162 IVPAISF
-1169 GGLRAREGSNNNT
+1169 GGLNAREGSNNNT
-1182 FYDTCRL
+1182 YYDNCRL
-1189 IVRKNGSEL
+1189 IVRKNGAEL
-1198 YNRAYGGNT
+1198 YNRAYGRQT
-1207 GLYSGVIDMPAGK
+1207 GLYSAVIDMPAGH
-1220 GAVTL
+1220 GPVTL
-1225 TFEVQSS
+1225 TFEVSSS
-1232 AINNWTPSTWISDLT
+1232 AINNWTPSTWISDLS
-1247 VMVTKKATTGITVS
+1247 VIVTKKAATGISVS

>member
-1 MGVEVLVG
+1 MGFEVLVG
-9 AVIAGASAGMAAASV
+9 AVIAGASAGMAAAATFSV
-24 ATISALTATMI
+24 MTAVAI
-35 GIGAG
+35 GMAAG
-40 ALSLIA
+40 AMTLIA
-46 SVAATPKTPKVQSPD
+46 STVGAPKTPKVQSPD
-61 NAVTLGTT
+61 NAVTLGTSN
-69 TDPKTVLPVIFGTAR
+69 DPKTVLPVLFGTTR
-84 TGAICVYKAISKK
+84 TGAICVYKAISQR

-109 EGEIDHYKALFM
+109 EGEIDHFKALHI

-126 LVGKDLII
+126 LISQNMTI
-134 RDGVLDKGTIKDE
+134 RDGILDKGNIKDE

-157 TGKNPNTALSLAK
+157 TGKNPNTALDLAK
-170 HHLGSDWTDA
+170 HHLGADWDDR
-180 YKGNGIATMCI
+180 YQGNGIATMCI

-205 ILQTNSQVT
+205 ILQPNSQVA
-214 VDVSGLKIRNLET
+214 VDVMGLKIRNLET
-227 NAIETSTNGVDQI
+227 NAIEASTNGVDQI
-240 FHYLTNTKYGL
+240 FHYLTNEKYGL
-251 SVPIENINIDSF
+251 SVPIENINVDSF

-268 QVAQMKLYSNG
+268 QVRQMDLHSNG

-289 NLTALMQSFGGVMFE
+289 NLTSLMQTFGGVMFE

-328 MMGKVNL
+328 MMGKVSL

-341 GYFNTINAVYQEP
+341 GYFNTINAMYQEP
-354 SLDYSEQMLRYP
+354 SIDYSEQMLRYP
-366 SDAEN
+366 ADAEN

-384 DVEYRFVK
+384 DIEYRFVK
-392 DEKQIDK
+392 SKAQIDK

-413 INFTTTDAFT
+413 ISFMTTDAFT
-423 AEVWDVISVTHD
+423 AEVWDVISVTYD

-443 WRIISI
+443 WRITAID
-449 ERSIDSGIAGILS
+449 RSIDSGIAGMMT

-468 NSQIYTDLDYAAKP
+468 NSQVYTDLNYAATP
-482 DNRPSGLPDSMTVQK
+482 DNRPTGLPDSMTVQK

-502 IKATGETIY
+502 IKATGETIH

-548 SQQIFNVNALAKDR
+548 SQQIFNINALAKDR
-562 SYDYRICAF
+562 SYDYRVCAF
-571 GIIARSDWVELINQ
+571 GIIARSEWVELVNQ
-585 NPTVTYEL
+585 NPEVTYEL
-593 PTPTIR
+593 PTPVIR
-599 IKNQGSTAGTFE
+599 IKNQGSSPGTFE

-616 IEWDN
+616 IEWEN
-621 QQGLDV
+621 QQQLDV

-678 RQLTVEVSVKGYNN
+678 RELTVEVSAKGYNN
-692 SQSAPARLVAIN
+692 SESAPARLVAIN

-748 DARAVSTNSVSHTSF
+748 DARAVTTNSVSHTSF

-789 PYFMSMKS
+789 PYFMQMKS

-821 TIADAIAQAGENADA
+821 TIADAIAQAGANADA
-836 KIDAMHKQITTETGK
+836 KIDAMHKQITTETGQ

-862 LIVSGDKAS
+862 LIATSEQAS

-882 KGDITKEVSASAT
+882 KGDITNEVSASAT

-901 ADSEKATATKI
+901 ATSEAASASKI
-912 DQVKVEMDGKVAG
+912 DQVRVEMDGKIAG
-925 VSQEAKADIDTL
+925 VNQEADVKIDAL

-964 DPAQPTRII
+964 DPAEPTRII
-973 FTADKIAVAPQ
+973 FNADKIAVAPQ
-984 NGSGVCPFGIEGNKV
+984 DGSEVCPFGIEDNKV

-1020 ITTAKIGNAA
+1020 ITTAKIGTAQ
-1030 INSAKIQDGAITNA
+1030 I
-1044 KIVNGAI
+1044 NGAHIQHAQIGTGHIIDGSI

-1056 GNYIQSSNWNGSTGW
+1056 GNYIQSYNWNGNDGW
-1071 HINKNGSATFM
+1071 YIGKDGTCHFRHA
-1082 NATVKGNITADSGTL
+1082 NIRGHLVADSGEM

-1106 VIKGMLEATQVKG
+1106 RILGMLDANQVRG
-1119 DFVKVIGK
+1119 DFVKAIGRR
-1127 KFPHRDVNVDN
+1127 FPHWDENPSL
-1138 GYAGYPQ
+1138 GYPGYPQ
-1145 GTVTVRVE
+1145 GTITVRIE
-1153 DDHKFDRQI
+1153 DDHPFDRQI
-1162 VIPAISF
+1162 IVPAISF
-1169 GGLRAREGSNNNT
+1169 GGLTAREGSNNNE
-1182 FYDTCRL
+1182 FYDNCRL
-1189 IVRKNGSEL
+1189 IVRKNGAEL
-1198 YNRAYGGNT
+1198 YNRAYGRQT
-1207 GLYSGVIDMPAGK
+1207 GLYSAVIDMPAGH
-1220 GAVTL
+1220 GPVTL
-1225 TFEVQSS
+1225 TFEVHSS
-1232 AINNWTPSTWISDLT
+1232 AINNWTPSTWISDLS
-1247 VMVTKKATTGITVS
+1247 VIVTKKAATGISVS

>member
-1 MGVEVLVG
+1 MGIGILVS
-9 AVIAGASAGMAAASV
+9 AVIAGASAGMAAAATFSV
-24 ATISALTATMI
+24 MTAVAI
-35 GIGAG
+35 GMAAG
-40 ALSLIA
+40 AMTLIA
-46 SVAATPKTPKVQSPD
+46 STVGAPKTPKVQSPD
-61 NAVTLGTT
+61 NAVTLGTSN
-69 TDPKTVLPVIFGTAR
+69 DPKTVLPVLFGTTR
-84 TGAICVYKAISKK
+84 TGAICVYKAISQR

-109 EGEIDHYKALFM
+109 EGEIDHFKALHI

-126 LVGKDLII
+126 LISQNMTI
-134 RDGVLDKGTIKDE
+134 RDGILDKGNIKDE

-157 TGKNPNTALSLAK
+157 TGKNPNTALDLAK
-170 HHLGSDWTDA
+170 HHLGADWDDR
-180 YKGNGIATMCI
+180 YQGNGIATMCI

-205 ILQTNSQVT
+205 ILQPNSQVA
-214 VDVSGLKIRNLET
+214 VDVMGLKIRNLET
-227 NAIETSTNGVDQI
+227 NAIEASTNGVDQI
-240 FHYLTNTKYGL
+240 FHYLTNEKYGL
-251 SVPIENINIDSF
+251 SVPIENINVDSF

-268 QVAQMKLYSNG
+268 QVRQMDLHSNG

-289 NLTALMQSFGGVMFE
+289 NLTSLMQTFGGVMFE

-328 MMGKVNL
+328 MMGKVSL

-341 GYFNTINAVYQEP
+341 GYFNTINAMYQEP
-354 SLDYSEQMLRYP
+354 SIDYSEQMLRYP
-366 SDAEN
+366 ADAEN

-384 DVEYRFVK
+384 DIEYRFVK
-392 DEKQIDK
+392 SKAQIDK

-413 INFTTTDAFT
+413 ISFMTTDAFT
-423 AEVWDVISVTHD
+423 AEVWDVISVTYD

-443 WRIISI
+443 WRITAID
-449 ERSIDSGIAGILS
+449 RSIDSGIAGMMT

-468 NSQIYTDLDYAAKP
+468 NSQVYTDLNYAATP
-482 DNRPSGLPDSMTVQK
+482 DNRPTGLPDSMTVQK

-502 IKATGETIY
+502 IKATGETIH

-548 SQQIFNVNALAKDR
+548 SQQIFNINALAKDR
-562 SYDYRICAF
+562 SYDYRVCAF
-571 GIIARSDWVELINQ
+571 GIIARSEWVELVNQ
-585 NPTVTYEL
+585 NPEVTYEL
-593 PTPTIR
+593 PTPVIR
-599 IKNQGSTAGTFE
+599 IKNQGSSPGTFE

-616 IEWDN
+616 IEWEN
-621 QQGLDV
+621 QQALDV
-627 MINGEA
+627 VINGEA

-678 RQLTVEVSVKGYNN
+678 RELTVEVSVKGYNN
-692 SQSAPARLVAIN
+692 SESAPARLVAIN

-748 DARAVSTNSVSHTSF
+748 DARAVTTNSVSHTSF

-789 PYFMSMKS
+789 PYFMQMKS

-821 TIADAIAQAGENADA
+821 TIADAIAQAGANADA
-836 KIDAMHKQITTETGK
+836 KIDAMHKQITTETGQ

-862 LIVSGDKAS
+862 LIATSEQAS
-871 STKIDQVKAEL
+871 ATKIDQVKAEL
-882 KGDITKEVSASAT
+882 KGDITNEVSASAT

-901 ADSEKATATKI
+901 ATSEAASASKI
-912 DQVKVEMDGKVAG
+912 DQVRVEMDGKIAG
-925 VSQEAKADIDTL
+925 VNQEADVKIDAL

-973 FTADKIAVAPQ
+973 FNADKIAVAPQ
-984 NGSGVCPFGIEGNKV
+984 NGSEVCPFGIEDNKV

-1006 RNAAIGTAQISDAA
+1006 RNAAIGTAQISDAS
-1020 ITTAKIGNAA
+1020 ITTAKIGTAQ
-1030 INSAKIQDGAITNA
+1030 I
-1044 KIVNGAI
+1044 NGAHIQHAQIGTGHIIDGSI

-1056 GNYIQSSNWNGSTGW
+1056 GNYIQSYNWNGNDGW
-1071 HINKNGSATFM
+1071 YIGKDGTCHFRHA
-1082 NATVKGNITADSGTL
+1082 NIRGHLVADSGEM

-1106 VIKGMLEATQVKG
+1106 RILGMLDANQVRG
-1119 DFVKVIGK
+1119 DFVKAIGRR
-1127 KFPHRDVNVDN
+1127 FPHWDENPSL
-1138 GYAGYPQ
+1138 GYPGYPQ
-1145 GTVTVRVE
+1145 GTITVRIE
-1153 DDHKFDRQI
+1153 DDHPFDRQI
-1162 VIPAISF
+1162 IVPAISF
-1169 GGLRAREGSNNNT
+1169 GGLTAREGSNNNE
-1182 FYDTCRL
+1182 FYDNCRL
-1189 IVRKNGSEL
+1189 IVRKNGAEL
-1198 YNRAYGGNT
+1198 YNRAYGRQT
-1207 GLYSGVIDMPAGK
+1207 GLYSAVIDMPAGH
-1220 GAVTL
+1220 GPVTL
-1225 TFEVQSS
+1225 TFEVHSS
-1232 AINNWTPSTWISDLT
+1232 AINNWTPSTWISDLS
-1247 VMVTKKATTGITVS
+1247 VIVTKKAATGISVS

>member
-1 MGVEVLVG
+1 MGFEILVG
-9 AVIAGASAGMAAASV
+9 AVIAGASAGMAAAATFSV
-24 ATISALTATMI
+24 MTAVAI
-35 GIGAG
+35 GMAAG
-40 ALSLIA
+40 AMTLIA
-46 SVAATPKTPKVQSPD
+46 STVGAPKTPKVQSPD
-61 NAVTLGTT
+61 NAVTLGTSN
-69 TDPKTVLPVIFGTAR
+69 DPKTVLPVLFGTTR
-84 TGAICVYKAISKK
+84 TGAICVYKAISQR

-109 EGEIDHYKALFM
+109 EGEIDHFKALHI

-126 LVGKDLII
+126 LISQNMTI
-134 RDGVLDKGTIKDE
+134 RDGILDKGNIKDE

-157 TGKNPNTALSLAK
+157 TGKNPNTALDLAK
-170 HHLGSDWTDA
+170 HHLGADWDDR
-180 YKGNGIATMCI
+180 YQGNGIATMCI

-205 ILQTNSQVT
+205 ILQPNSQVA
-214 VDVSGLKIRNLET
+214 VDVMGLKIRNLET
-227 NAIETSTNGVDQI
+227 NAIEASTNGVDQI
-240 FHYLTNTKYGL
+240 FHYLTNEKYGL
-251 SVPIENINIDSF
+251 SVPIENINVDSF

-268 QVAQMKLYSNG
+268 QVRQMDLHSNG

-289 NLTALMQSFGGVMFE
+289 NLTSLMQTFGGVMFE

-328 MMGKVNL
+328 MMGKVSL

-341 GYFNTINAVYQEP
+341 GYFNTINAMYQEP
-354 SLDYSEQMLRYP
+354 SIDYSEQMLRYP
-366 SDAEN
+366 ADAEN

-384 DVEYRFVK
+384 DIEYRFVK
-392 DEKQIDK
+392 SKAQIDK
-399 LASIERNKSRITQV
+399 LASVERNKSRITQV
-413 INFTTTDAFT
+413 ISFMTTDAFT
-423 AEVWDVISVTHD
+423 AEVWDVISVTYD

-443 WRIISI
+443 WRITAID
-449 ERSIDSGIAGILS
+449 RSIDSGIAGMMT

-468 NSQIYTDLDYAAKP
+468 NSQVYTDLNYAATP
-482 DNRPSGLPDSMTVQK
+482 DNRPTGLPDSMTVQK

-502 IKATGETIY
+502 IKATGETIH

-548 SQQIFNVNALAKDR
+548 SQQIFNINALAKDG
-562 SYDYRICAF
+562 SYDYRVCAF
-571 GIIARSDWVELINQ
+571 GIIARSEWVELVNQ
-585 NPTVTYEL
+585 NPEVTYEL
-593 PTPTIR
+593 PTPVIR
-599 IKNQGSTAGTFE
+599 IKNQGSSPGTFE

-616 IEWDN
+616 IEWEN
-621 QQGLDV
+621 QQQLDV

-678 RQLTVEVSVKGYNN
+678 RELTVEVSVKGYNN
-692 SQSAPARLVAIN
+692 SESAPARLVAIN

-748 DARAVSTNSVSHTSF
+748 DARAVTTNSVSHTSF

-789 PYFMSMKS
+789 PYFMQMKS

-821 TIADAIAQAGENADA
+821 TIADAIAQAGANADA
-836 KIDAMHKQITTETGK
+836 KIDAIHKQITTETGQ
-851 TVQASADTLKS
+851 TVQASANTLKS
-862 LIVSGDKAS
+862 LIATSEQAS
-871 STKIDQVKAEL
+871 ATKIDQVKAEL

-901 ADSEKATATKI
+901 ATSEAASASKI
-912 DQVKVEMDGKVAG
+912 DQVRVEMDGKIAG
-925 VSQEAKADIDTL
+925 VNQEADVKIDAL

-964 DPAQPTRII
+964 DPAEPTRII

-984 NGSGVCPFGIEGNKV
+984 DGSEVCPFGIEDNKV

-1020 ITTAKIGNAA
+1020 ITTAKIGTAQ
-1030 INSAKIQDGAITNA
+1030 I
-1044 KIVNGAI
+1044 NGAHIQHAQIGTGHIIDGSI

-1056 GNYIQSSNWNGSTGW
+1056 GNYIQSYNWNGNDGW
-1071 HINKNGSATFM
+1071 YIGKDGTCHFRHA
-1082 NATVKGNITADSGTL
+1082 NIRGHLVADSGEM

-1106 VIKGMLEATQVKG
+1106 RILGMLDANQVRG
-1119 DFVKVIGK
+1119 DFVKAIGRR
-1127 KFPHRDVNVDN
+1127 FPHWDENPSL
-1138 GYAGYPQ
+1138 GYPGYPQ
-1145 GTVTVRVE
+1145 GTITVRIE
-1153 DDHKFDRQI
+1153 DDHPFDRQI
-1162 VIPAISF
+1162 IVPAISF
-1169 GGLRAREGSNNNT
+1169 GGLNAREGSNNNT
-1182 FYDTCRL
+1182 YYDNCRL
-1189 IVRKNGSEL
+1189 IVRKNGAEL
-1198 YNRAYGGNT
+1198 YNRAYGRQT
-1207 GLYSGVIDMPAGK
+1207 GLYSAVIDMPAGH
-1220 GAVTL
+1220 GPVTL
-1225 TFEVQSS
+1225 TFEVSSS
-1232 AINNWTPSTWISDLT
+1232 AINNWTPSTWISDLS
-1247 VMVTKKATTGITVS
+1247 VIVTKKAATGISVS

>member
-1 MGVEVLVG
+1 MGFEILVG
-9 AVIAGASAGMAAASV
+9 AVIAGASAGMAAAATFSV
-24 ATISALTATMI
+24 MTAVAI
-35 GIGAG
+35 GMAAG
-40 ALSLIA
+40 AMTLIA
-46 SVAATPKTPKVQSPD
+46 STVGAPKTPKVQSPD
-61 NAVTLGTT
+61 NAVTLGTSN
-69 TDPKTVLPVIFGTAR
+69 DPKTVLPVLFGTTR
-84 TGAICVYKAISKK
+84 TGAICVYKAISQR

-109 EGEIDHYKALFM
+109 EGEIDHFKALHI

-126 LVGKDLII
+126 LISQNMTI
-134 RDGVLDKGTIKDE
+134 RDGILDKGNIKDE

-157 TGKNPNTALSLAK
+157 TGKNPNTALDLAK
-170 HHLGSDWTDA
+170 HHLGADWDDR
-180 YKGNGIATMCI
+180 YQGNGIATMCI

-205 ILQTNSQVT
+205 ILQPNSQVA
-214 VDVSGLKIRNLET
+214 VDVCGLKIRNLET
-227 NAIETSTNGVDQI
+227 NAIEASTNGVDQI
-240 FHYLTNTKYGL
+240 FHYLTNEKYGL
-251 SVPIENINIDSF
+251 SVPIENINVDSF

-268 QVAQMKLYSNG
+268 QVRQMDLHSNG

-289 NLTALMQSFGGVMFE
+289 NLTSLMQSFGGVMFE

-328 MMGKVNL
+328 MMGKVSL

-341 GYFNTINAVYQEP
+341 GYFNTINAMYQEP
-354 SLDYSEQMLRYP
+354 SIDYSEQMLRYP
-366 SDAEN
+366 ADAEN
-371 DATIRQDGRIIAK
+371 DATIREDGRIIAK
-384 DVEYRFVK
+384 DIEYRFVK
-392 DEKQIDK
+392 SKDQIDK

-413 INFTTTDAFT
+413 ISFMTTDAFT
-423 AEVWDVISVTHD
+423 AEVWDVISVTYD

-443 WRIISI
+443 WRITAID
-449 ERSIDSGIAGILS
+449 RSIDSGIAGMMT

-468 NSQIYTDLDYAAKP
+468 NSQVYTDLNYAATP
-482 DNRPSGLPDSMTVQK
+482 DNRPTGLPDSMTVQK

-502 IKATGETIY
+502 IKATGETIH

-532 DYRVSGSPNWI
+532 DYKVSGSPNWI

-548 SQQIFNVNALAKDR
+548 SQQIFNINALAKDR
-562 SYDYRICAF
+562 SYDYRVCAF
-571 GIIARSDWVELINQ
+571 GIIARSEWVELVNQ
-585 NPTVTYEL
+585 NPEVTYEL
-593 PTPTIR
+593 PTPVIR
-599 IKNQGSTAGTFE
+599 IKNQGSTPGTFE

-621 QQGLDV
+621 QQSLDV
-627 MINGEA
+627 VINGET

-678 RQLTVEVSVKGYNN
+678 RELTVEVSAKGYNN
-692 SQSAPARLVAIN
+692 SESAPARLVAIN

-714 ARGGFNTAF
+714 ARGGFNSVF
-723 VSWADDV
+723 VSWANDV

-748 DARAVSTNSVSHTSF
+748 DARAVTTNSVSHTSF
-763 DLADGDYYIRG
+763 DLADGDYYLRA

-789 PYFMSMKS
+789 PYFMQMKS

-821 TIADAIAQAGENADA
+821 TIADAIAQAGANADA
-836 KIDAMHKQITTETGK
+836 KIDAMHKQITTETGQ

-862 LIVSGDKAS
+862 LIATSEQAS

-882 KGDITKEVSASAT
+882 KGDITNEVSASAT

-901 ADSEKATATKI
+901 ATSEAASASKI
-912 DQVKVEMDGKVAG
+912 DQVRVEMDGKIAG
-925 VSQEAKADIDTL
+925 VNQEADVKIDAL

-984 NGSGVCPFGIEGNKV
+984 NGSEVCPFGIEDNKV

-1006 RNAAIGTAQISDAA
+1006 RNAAIGTAQISDAS
-1020 ITTAKIGNAA
+1020 ITTAKIGTAQ
-1030 INSAKIQDGAITNA
+1030 I
-1044 KIVNGAI
+1044 NGAHIQHAQIGTGHIIDGSI

-1056 GNYIQSSNWNGSTGW
+1056 GNYIQSYNWNGNDGW
-1071 HINKNGSATFM
+1071 YIGKDGTCHFRHA
-1082 NATVKGNITADSGTL
+1082 NIRGHLVADSGEM

-1106 VIKGMLEATQVKG
+1106 RILGMLDANQVRG
-1119 DFVKVIGK
+1119 DFVKAIGRR
-1127 KFPHRDVNVDN
+1127 FPHWDENPSL
-1138 GYAGYPQ
+1138 GYPGYPQ
-1145 GTVTVRVE
+1145 GTITVRIE
-1153 DDHKFDRQI
+1153 DDHPFDRQI
-1162 VIPAISF
+1162 IVPAISF
-1169 GGLRAREGSNNNT
+1169 GGLNAREGSNNNT
-1182 FYDTCRL
+1182 YYDNCRL
-1189 IVRKNGSEL
+1189 IVRKNGAEL
-1198 YNRAYGGNT
+1198 YNRAYGRQT
-1207 GLYSGVIDMPAGK
+1207 GLYSAVIDMPAGH
-1220 GAVTL
+1220 GPVTL
-1225 TFEVQSS
+1225 TFEVSSS
-1232 AINNWTPSTWISDLT
+1232 AINNWTPSTWISDLS
-1247 VMVTKKATTGITVS
+1247 VIVTKKAATGISVS

>member
-1 MGVEVLVG
+1 MGFEILVG
-9 AVIAGASAGMAAASV
+9 AVIAGASAGMAAAATFSV
-24 ATISALTATMI
+24 MTAVAI
-35 GIGAG
+35 GMAAG
-40 ALSLIA
+40 AMTLIA
-46 SVAATPKTPKVQSPD
+46 STVGAPKTPKVQSPD
-61 NAVTLGTT
+61 NAVTLGTSN
-69 TDPKTVLPVIFGTAR
+69 DPKTVLPVLFGTTR
-84 TGAICVYKAISKK
+84 TGAICVYKAISQR

-109 EGEIDHYKALFM
+109 EGEIDHFKALHI

-126 LVGKDLII
+126 LISQNMTI
-134 RDGVLDKGTIKDE
+134 RDGILDKGNIKDE

-157 TGKNPNTALSLAK
+157 TGKNPNTALDLAK
-170 HHLGSDWTDA
+170 HHLGADWDDR
-180 YKGNGIATMCI
+180 YQGNGIATMCI

-205 ILQTNSQVT
+205 ILQPNSQVA
-214 VDVSGLKIRNLET
+214 VDVMGLKIRNLET
-227 NAIETSTNGVDQI
+227 NAIEASTNGVDQI
-240 FHYLTNTKYGL
+240 FHYLTNEKYGL
-251 SVPIENINIDSF
+251 SVPIENINVDSF

-268 QVAQMKLYSNG
+268 QVRQMDLHSNG

-289 NLTALMQSFGGVMFE
+289 NLTSLMQSFGGVMFE

-328 MMGKVNL
+328 MMGKVSL

-341 GYFNTINAVYQEP
+341 GYFNTINAMYQEP
-354 SLDYSEQMLRYP
+354 SIDYSEQMLRYP
-366 SDAEN
+366 ADAEN

-384 DVEYRFVK
+384 DIEYRFVK
-392 DEKQIDK
+392 SKDQIDK

-413 INFTTTDAFT
+413 ISFMTTDAFT
-423 AEVWDVISVTHD
+423 AEVWDVISVTYD

-443 WRIISI
+443 WRITAID
-449 ERSIDSGIAGILS
+449 RSIDSGIAGMMT

-468 NSQIYTDLDYAAKP
+468 NSQVYTDLNYAATP
-482 DNRPSGLPDSMTVQK
+482 DNRPTGLPDSMTVQK

-502 IKATGETIY
+502 IKATGETIH

-532 DYRVSGSPNWI
+532 DYKVSGSPNWI

-548 SQQIFNVNALAKDR
+548 SQQIFNINALAKDR
-562 SYDYRICAF
+562 SYDYRVCAF
-571 GIIARSDWVELINQ
+571 GIIARSEWVELVNQ
-585 NPTVTYEL
+585 NPEVTYEL
-593 PTPTIR
+593 PTPVIR
-599 IKNQGSTAGTFE
+599 IKNQGSTPGTFE

-621 QQGLDV
+621 QQSLDV
-627 MINGEA
+627 VINGET

-678 RQLTVEVSVKGYNN
+678 RELTVEVSAKGYNN
-692 SQSAPARLVAIN
+692 SVSAPARLVAIN

-714 ARGGFNTAF
+714 ARGGFNSVF
-723 VSWADDV
+723 VSWTDDV

-748 DARAVSTNSVSHTSF
+748 DARAVTTNSVSHTSF
-763 DLADGDYYIRG
+763 DLADGDYYLRA

-789 PYFMSMKS
+789 PYFMPMKS

-821 TIADAIAQAGENADA
+821 TIADAIAQAGANADA
-836 KIDAMHKQITTETGK
+836 KIDAMHKQITTETGQ

-862 LIVSGDKAS
+862 LITTSEQAS
-871 STKIDQVKAEL
+871 ATKIDQVKAEL
-882 KGDITKEVSASAT
+882 KGDIKSEVSASAT

-901 ADSEKATATKI
+901 ATSEAASASKI
-912 DQVKVEMDGKVAG
+912 DQVRVEMDGKIAG
-925 VSQEAKADIDTL
+925 VNQEADVKIDAL

-964 DPAQPTRII
+964 DPAEPTRII

-984 NGSGVCPFGIEGNKV
+984 DGSEVCPFGIEDNKV

-1020 ITTAKIGNAA
+1020 ITTAKIGTAQ
-1030 INSAKIQDGAITNA
+1030 I
-1044 KIVNGAI
+1044 NGAHIQHAQIGTGHIIDGSI

-1056 GNYIQSSNWNGSTGW
+1056 GNYIQSYNWNGNDGW
-1071 HINKNGSATFM
+1071 YIGKDGTCHFRHA
-1082 NATVKGNITADSGTL
+1082 NIRGHLVADSGEM

-1106 VIKGMLEATQVKG
+1106 RILGMLDANQVRG
-1119 DFVKVIGK
+1119 DFVKAIGRR
-1127 KFPHRDVNVDN
+1127 FPHWDENPSL
-1138 GYAGYPQ
+1138 GYPGYPQ
-1145 GTVTVRVE
+1145 GTITVRIE
-1153 DDHKFDRQI
+1153 DDHPFDRQI
-1162 VIPAISF
+1162 IVPAISF
-1169 GGLRAREGSNNNT
+1169 GGLNAREGSNNNT
-1182 FYDTCRL
+1182 YYDNCRL
-1189 IVRKNGSEL
+1189 IVRKNGAEL
-1198 YNRAYGGNT
+1198 YNRAYGRQT
-1207 GLYSGVIDMPAGK
+1207 GLYSAVIDMPAGH
-1220 GAVTL
+1220 GPVTL
-1225 TFEVQSS
+1225 TFEVSSS
-1232 AINNWTPSTWISDLT
+1232 AINNWTPSTWISDLS
-1247 VMVTKKATTGITVS
+1247 VIVTKKAATGISVS